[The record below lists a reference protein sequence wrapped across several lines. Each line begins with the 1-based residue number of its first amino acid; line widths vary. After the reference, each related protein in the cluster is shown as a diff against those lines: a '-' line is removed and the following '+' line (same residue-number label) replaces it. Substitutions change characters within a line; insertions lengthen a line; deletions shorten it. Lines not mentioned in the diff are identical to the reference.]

1 MVTIRAYER
10 VTVDDCKF
18 VILKDLTESW
28 VTVVNGIIALA
39 N

>member
-1 MVTIRAYER
+1 MVTIRTYER
-10 VTVDDCKF
+10 VTADECKL
-18 VILKDLTESW
+18 VILKDLNESW

>member
-1 MVTIRAYER
+1 MVTIRTYER

-18 VILKDLTESW
+18 VILEDLNEIW
-28 VTVVNGIIALA
+28 EAVVNGIIALA